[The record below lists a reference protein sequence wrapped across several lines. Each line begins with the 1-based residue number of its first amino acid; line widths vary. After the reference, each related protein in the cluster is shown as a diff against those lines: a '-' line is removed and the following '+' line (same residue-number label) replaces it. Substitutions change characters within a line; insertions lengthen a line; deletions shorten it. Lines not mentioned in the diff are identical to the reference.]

1 MMMQA
6 RMQKA
11 SYIMAG
17 LSQRTTDLLKLPSQA
32 NVLSTRHLPLNSS
45 AHLLRRPLR
54 LLRGGMGGTRK
65 NCVQEVR
72 G

>member
-1 MMMQA
+1 
-6 RMQKA
+6 MQKA